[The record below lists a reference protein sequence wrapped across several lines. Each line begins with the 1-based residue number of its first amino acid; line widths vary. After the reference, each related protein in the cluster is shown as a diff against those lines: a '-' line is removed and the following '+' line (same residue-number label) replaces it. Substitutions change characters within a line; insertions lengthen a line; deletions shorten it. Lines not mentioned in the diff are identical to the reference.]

1 MIKAGKKIVKYKIP
15 IFILS
20 LLLLVPAVFG
30 YISTRVNYDIMTYLP
45 DSLETVRGQDIMLDE
60 FGMGAFSMVIVEDM
74 EPKDV
79 VKLKDEIREI
89 NHVKDVLWYDSVKIG
104 RAHV

>member
-79 VKLKDEIREI
+79 VKDRQ
-89 NHVKDVLWYDSVKIG
+89 SV
-104 RAHV
+104 V